1 MTESTNITS
10 ELKNLLLITLGSFLL
25 ACGVAFFLLPAKIAT
40 GGTPGMA
47 MLVFFTTG
55 ISTGKAML
63 LINIPLLLAGSKL
76 FGWQFTL
83 RTVYSIFLTAV
94 MVDVLPA
101 YIDFPSIQS
110 LLLSTLYGG
119 TIIGAGVGFVLKGN
133 ASAGGS
139 TILAR
144 IISHYFHIK
153 PAQIILVFDSIILLS
168 MGFIF
173 ADIERILW
181 SMLSLYVTTQV
192 IDKMLTGVMP
202 EKIVHIVSLKSLEIG
217 MAIHEQLERG
227 GTVLNGQNITAN
239 EDKSILFVVVG
250 ARRIPQLKSLVLDI
264 DPDAIMIVMEASEMV
279 GTSRWS

>member
-1 MTESTNITS
+1 
-10 ELKNLLLITLGSFLL
+10 
-25 ACGVAFFLLPAKIAT
+25 
-40 GGTPGMA
+40 MA

-55 ISTGKAML
+55 ITTGKAML
-63 LINIPLLLAGSKL
+63 IINIPLLIAGSKL
-76 FGWQFTL
+76 FGWNFTL
-83 RTVYSIFLTAV
+83 RTVYSILLTAIL
-94 MVDVLPA
+94 VDALPG
-101 YIDFPSIQS
+101 YINFPIIQS
-110 LLLSTLYGG
+110 LLLSTIYGG

-153 PAQIILVFDSIILLS
+153 PTQIILVFDSIILIS
-168 MGFIF
+168 IGFIF
-173 ADIERILW
+173 ADIERVLW

-202 EKIVHIVSLKSLEIG
+202 EKIIHIVSPKSHEIG
-217 MAIHEQLERG
+217 IAIHHQLERG
-227 GTVLNGQNITAN
+227 GTILNGQNITAN

-250 ARRIPQLKSLVLDI
+250 ARRIPQLKALVLDI

-279 GTSRWS
+279 GTSRWN